1 MAKTARIQTGSPYPL
16 GATWDGR
23 GANFA
28 LFSAHAEKIELCL
41 FDATGQRELERIEL
55 PEYSNSVWHG
65 YLRDARPG
73 MLYGY
78 RVHGP
83 YDPGNG
89 HRFNPHKLLID
100 PYAKLL
106 EGKFSWSDAH
116 FAYRIGSPRE
126 DLSFDR
132 RDSARGMPKSV
143 LIDPAFTWGNE
154 KRPDTRRS
162 DSIIYEAHVRGLQMN
177 NERIPMSVRGTFA
190 GLGSRPI
197 VDHLVKLGVTA
208 IELLPVH
215 AFVDDR
221 PLVQRGL
228 NNYWGYNSIAFFAPD
243 QRYLMSGLVEEFKTF
258 IGTMH
263 DAGIEVLLDV
273 VYNHTAEGNH
283 MGPTLSFKGIDNA
296 SYYCL
301 RPDNARYY
309 EDYTGCGNSINAAN
323 PRVMQMILDSLRY
336 WVSDMHVDG
345 FRFDLATTLARLP
358 TGYDVNSPFL
368 QAIGQ
373 DPVLQNARMIA
384 EPWDI
389 GLGGYQVGNFPPG
402 WSEWND
408 RYRDIVRRFWKGDP
422 GTVGEL
428 ASRITGSSDIFH
440 RKGRRPLASI
450 NFVTAHDGFTLN
462 DLVTFHDKR
471 NEANGEDNRD
481 GINNNNSWNCGV
493 EGWTEDA
500 GINALRHRQKRNIL
514 ATLFLSH
521 GVPMMLAGDEMDN
534 GQCGNNNTYCQDNA
548 TGWTDWPIDHKEGDV
563 PEESMLA
570 FTRHVIALRKQFPGL
585 RKRRFTTGN
594 AVRSDGFRDITW
606 LNPAGREMTSENWTS
621 PDTRCFGALLDADVP
636 HSSEALL
643 IVMNNHHEGLEF
655 KLPDGLF
662 SGKWECLLDTSTP
675 TGHGEG
681 AVSGSLTVTGRSLV
695 LLHGNHK

>member
-1 MAKTARIQTGSPYPL
+1 MAKSSRIQTGSPYPL

-28 LFSAHAEKIELCL
+28 LFSAHAEKVELCL
-41 FDATGQRELERIEL
+41 FDHTGQRELERIEL

-73 MLYGY
+73 LLYGY
-78 RVHGP
+78 RVYGP

-106 EGKFSWSDAH
+106 DGKFAWSDAH

-143 LIDPAFTWGNE
+143 LIDTAFSWGE
-154 KRPDTRRS
+154 QKRLDNRRS
-162 DSIIYEAHVRGLQMN
+162 DSIIYEMHVRGLQMH
-177 NERIPMSVRGTFA
+177 NERIPVSVRGTFA

-197 VDHLVKLGVTA
+197 IDHLVNLGVTA
-208 IELLPVH
+208 IELLPIH

-221 PLVQRGL
+221 PLLQRGL
-228 NNYWGYNSIAFFAPD
+228 VNYWGYNSIAFFAPD

-258 IGTMH
+258 VATMH

-296 SYYCL
+296 SYYAL

-309 EDYTGCGNSINAAN
+309 EDYTGCGNSLNAAN
-323 PRVMQMILDSLRY
+323 PRVLQMIMDSLRY

-345 FRFDLATTLARLP
+345 FRFDLAPTLARLP
-358 TGYDVNSPFL
+358 TGYDIKSPFL
-368 QAIGQ
+368 QAVAQ

-389 GLGGYQVGNFPPG
+389 GLGGYQLGNFPPG

-408 RYRDIVRRFWKGDP
+408 RYRDVVRRFWKGDP

-428 ASRITGSSDIFH
+428 ASRLTGSSDIFN
-440 RKGRRPLASI
+440 RGGRRPLASI
-450 NFVTAHDGFTLN
+450 NFITAHDGFTLN
-462 DLVTFHDKR
+462 DLVTFNEKH
-471 NEANGEDNRD
+471 NEANGENNND
-481 GINNNNSWNCGV
+481 GINNNNSWNCGID
-493 EGWTEDA
+493 GWTEDPA
-500 GINALRHRQKRNIL
+500 VNALRTRQKRNMM

-521 GVPMMLAGDEMDN
+521 GVPMLLAGDEMEN
-534 GQCGNNNTYCQDNA
+534 GQCGNNNTYCQDNT
-548 TGWTDWPIDHKEGDV
+548 TGWTDWLPEHKMGAAADG
-563 PEESMLA
+563 SMLD
-570 FTRHVIALRKQFPGL
+570 FTQYVIQLRKRFPGL
-585 RKRRFTTGN
+585 RRRRFATGVVV
-594 AVRSDGFRDITW
+594 AEGDIKDITW
-606 LNPAGREMTSENWTS
+606 LNPSGKEMTSENWTS
-621 PDTRCFGALLDADVP
+621 PETRCFGALLSADVP
-636 HSSEALL
+636 RAAELLL
-643 IVMNNHHEGLEF
+643 IIMNNHHEDRVF
-655 KLPDGLF
+655 QLPELGFEGEWD
-662 SGKWECLLDTSTP
+662 CLLDTAT
-675 TGHGEG
+675 E
-681 AVSGSLTVTGRSLV
+681 SGRGDGIHSKSITIHGRSLV
-695 LLHGNHK
+695 LLHGK